1 MEKHEEN
8 ARAQSDPGDCV
19 KHGLNGAPAQ
29 RYADRAPNDQAV
41 VFAKHQEEHAGA
53 DLPSGYPIPAV
64 EIEGDGAFTD
74 LLVHQRENVG
84 AGANRQNIRVTDFG
98 VVMTKHTPDDQ
109 AVEDKIKETVR
120 NHQSE
125 PATPTDVFKALQ
137 EIRKQRA
144 ALGGGG
150 MVETVV

>member
-29 RYADRAPNDQAV
+29 RYADHAPNDQAV
-41 VFAKHQEEHAGA
+41 EFAKHQEKHAGA

-74 LLVHQRENVG
+74 LFVHQGEDVG
-84 AGANRQNIRVTDFG
+84 AGANGQNISVADLSIEPIN
-98 VVMTKHTPDDQ
+98 HAPDDQ
-109 AVEDKIKETVR
+109 AVKHEIKETVR

-125 PATPTDVFKALQ
+125 PAAPTDVFKALQ
-137 EIRKQRA
+137 EIRKQSA
-144 ALGGGG
+144 AI
-150 MVETVV
+150 

>member
-8 ARAQSDPGDCV
+8 AGTQSNPGNCV
-19 KHGLNGAPAQ
+19 KHGLDGGPAQ
-29 RYADRAPNDQAV
+29 RYANRGPYDQAV

-53 DLPSGYPIPAV
+53 NFPSGYPIPAV

-84 AGANRQNIRVTDFG
+84 AGANGQNIRVADFN
-98 VVMTKHTPDDQ
+98 VEPINHAPNDE
-109 AVEDKIKETVR
+109 AVEHKIKKTVR

-125 PATPTDVFKALQ
+125 PATPADIFKALQ
-137 EIRKQRA
+137 EIRK
-144 ALGGGG
+144 
-150 MVETVV
+150 